1 MKIKLLWLNFPF
13 CHIVFG
19 DLKLQMVTNVW
30 TIMTIFFIFSIKFL
44 TEKAVQ
50 AIEDK
55 VVRQDQEKRPR
66 REKSPNVS
74 PPRIEEP
81 VLETSKE
88 DWVEAAS
95 IENEQ
100 SNLSKLSQMTSYDL
114 APVRTVEL
122 TRDPEWNLGISIVGG
137 RALEG
142 EEPRFKGIYIKHV
155 LETSSAGQSGSL
167 KTGDQILEV
176 SRLIFVQDISI
187 LLRLFVVTLGE

>member
-1 MKIKLLWLNFPF
+1 M
-13 CHIVFG
+13 
-19 DLKLQMVTNVW
+19 
-30 TIMTIFFIFSIKFL
+30 
-44 TEKAVQ
+44 Q
-50 AIEDK
+50 AIQDK
-55 VVRQDQEKRPR
+55 VARKDKEKKPK
-66 REKSPNVS
+66 REKSPNMS

-81 VLETSKE
+81 VLDASKE

-95 IENEQ
+95 TDNEQ
-100 SNLSKLSQMTSYDL
+100 SNLSKLSQITSYDL

-137 RALEG
+137 RAQEG

-176 SRLIFVQDISI
+176 NRLIFVQCI
-187 LLRLFVVTLGE
+187 LFC